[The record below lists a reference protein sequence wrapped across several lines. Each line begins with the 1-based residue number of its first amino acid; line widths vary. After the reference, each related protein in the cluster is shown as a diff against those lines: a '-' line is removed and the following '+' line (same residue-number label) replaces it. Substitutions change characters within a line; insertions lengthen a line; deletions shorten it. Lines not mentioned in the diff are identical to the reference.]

1 MEFHSF
7 KEFVSAIV
15 AEAGGYSYEE
25 TQSIRDMHSFD
36 LISGM
41 FRHAPKF
48 TILCIVDYFLLQV
61 NQHLAW
67 IAFTVICAYITYVIG
82 MMHI

>member
-48 TILCIVDYFLLQV
+48 TIL
-61 NQHLAW
+61 
-67 IAFTVICAYITYVIG
+67 
-82 MMHI
+82 